1 MRIYKKQIK
10 GVKVTAY
17 NDSGIEW
24 VVQAGDLSEI
34 RYPKNK
40 FTMKHAMESAAG
52 IATVD
57 MGGVE

>member
-1 MRIYKKQIK
+1 MRIFKKQIN

-17 NDSGIEW
+17 NDSGVEW
-24 VVQAGDLSEI
+24 VVQAGDMAPQ

-40 FTMKHAMESAAG
+40 FTMKHAMTFAAE

-57 MGGVE
+57 MGG

>member
-1 MRIYKKQIK
+1 MRISKKQIN

-17 NDSGIEW
+17 NDSGVEW
-24 VVQAGDLSEI
+24 VVQAGDMEEQ

-40 FTMKHAMESAAG
+40 FTMKHAVTFAAE

-57 MGGVE
+57 TAAVK